1 MDGLLEEIKGDQEKL
16 PRGNFWLF
24 VKNMSTKLVWR
35 MVAEGGKSCDCS
47 QKEQCGQRPRGG
59 REPALVRQKQVS
71 YMLRFGCATENKGHI
86 T

>member
-1 MDGLLEEIKGDQEKL
+1 
-16 PRGNFWLF
+16 
-24 VKNMSTKLVWR
+24 

-71 YMLRFGCATENKGHI
+71 YMLRFAALQKTKAILHDKEMDSILH
-86 T
+86 